1 MISSVR
7 RKASLP
13 RRTLIHPFFTLYM
26 HTTSP
31 PMQHATPLHRPAGKD
46 LPLLAMGALGII
58 YGDIGTSP
66 LYTIKECFS
75 GAHGVAPTADN
86 ILGVL
91 SLIFWSLM
99 LVVGLKYVVFI
110 MQADNKG
117 EGGIFSLLSM
127 LQGRTR
133 GGKEWAT
140 LTVLA
145 AFGAALL
152 YGDGVITPAI
162 SVLSA
167 IEGLNMATDAAAA
180 YVVPLTCLVL
190 FCLFFIQRRGT
201 ASIGAMFGPVM
212 VVWFLVLGSL
222 GLRAIAHNPA
232 ILAALNPWQALQFFA
247 VNHIHGF
254 VVLGGVVLCI
264 TGGEALYA
272 DMGHFGRLP
281 IRLSWYGAVLPGL
294 VLNYY
299 GQGALLLQNPE
310 LISVNPFYAL
320 APKSL
325 LYPLV
330 ALATMATIIA
340 SQAMIS
346 GVYSLTQ
353 QAIQL
358 GFTPRMHI
366 IHTSERA
373 RGQIYMPTV
382 NWMLM
387 LACLTLVLTFK
398 ESTRLAA
405 AYGIAVTAT
414 MAITSFLYF
423 QVTRCRWHWPLWRGA
438 LLLGLFLLLD
448 CSFLGANLLKIVDGG
463 WITLMIAGCILTAMI
478 TWRDGRILLAKH
490 YSLMKIP
497 VEVFLKDLIG
507 YRPQRTS
514 GTAVFMSISAEG
526 VPHTLLHHFKH
537 NEALHE
543 RVLLLSI
550 LPAEM
555 PTVAAED
562 RVRIEHL
569 GLGFYRILASYGF
582 MESPDVPEI
591 LHLAAGQGLAVDIYS
606 TSFYLGR
613 ETLSV
618 TGTSPMAQWRKHL
631 FIFMSRNAWNATSFF
646 KLPPDRVVELG
657 NQVEL

>member
-1 MISSVR
+1 MR
-7 RKASLP
+7 QAN
-13 RRTLIHPFFTLYM
+13 
-26 HTTSP
+26 
-31 PMQHATPLHRPAGKD
+31 PLQPAAGKD

-75 GAHGVAPTADN
+75 GVHGVAPTVDN

-110 MQADNKG
+110 MRADNKG

-133 GGKEWAT
+133 GGREWAT
-140 LTVLA
+140 LTFLA
-145 AFGAALL
+145 ALGAALL

-167 IEGLNMATDAAAA
+167 IEGLNMATDAAAG

-190 FCLFFIQRRGT
+190 CCLFFLQRRGT
-201 ASIGAMFGPVM
+201 ASIGAMFGPIM
-212 VVWFLVLGSL
+212 VVWFLVLGGL
-222 GLRAIAHNPA
+222 GLRAIVHNPA
-232 ILAALNPWQALQFFA
+232 ILAALNPGQALHFFA
-247 VNHIHGF
+247 VNHLHGF

-299 GQGALLLQNPE
+299 GQGALLLHNPE
-310 LISVNPFYAL
+310 LINVNPFYAL

-387 LACLTLVLTFK
+387 LACLSLVLAFR

-423 QVTRCRWHWPLWRGA
+423 QVTRYRWRWPLWQGA
-438 LLLGLFLLLD
+438 LLLALFLLLD

-463 WITLMIAGCILTAMI
+463 WITLVIAGCILAAMI
-478 TWRDGRILLAKH
+478 TWRDGRALLAKH

-497 VEVFLKDLIG
+497 ADIFLKDLTG
-507 YRPQRTS
+507 YKPQRIA

-562 RVRIEHL
+562 RVRVEDL
-569 GLGFYRILASYGF
+569 GLGFYRILAAYGF
-582 MESPDVPEI
+582 MESPNVPEI
-591 LHLAAGQGLAVDIYS
+591 LQLAADQGLAVDIYS

-613 ETLSV
+613 ETLSA
-618 TGTSPMAQWRKHL
+618 TGTAPMAQWRKHL